1 MQKWGERIFSKTIG
15 NGSLYLYNNDNGV
28 RISNFATSENIV
40 VKSMMFQHQNIY
52 KYNWTSPDGK
62 THNQIDHIL
71 TNRDGFQVY

>member
-40 VKSMMFQHQNIY
+40 VKSM
-52 KYNWTSPDGK
+52 
-62 THNQIDHIL
+62 IL
-71 TNRDGFQVY
+71 FH